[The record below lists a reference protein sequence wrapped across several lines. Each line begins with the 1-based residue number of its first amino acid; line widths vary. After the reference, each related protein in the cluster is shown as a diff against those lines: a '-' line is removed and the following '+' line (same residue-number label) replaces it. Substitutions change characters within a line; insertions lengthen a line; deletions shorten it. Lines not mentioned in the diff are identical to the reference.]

1 MKTTV
6 LATVAPL
13 GATTPHPTN
22 TVSLYGL
29 TLIKT
34 DEISS
39 RFWEIVNRRINE
51 APELVQMLADGYQP
65 EMTGGGCL
73 AWRKNFHD
81 GSYLFITYYEH
92 DVGGEP
98 DDPVWIAG
106 RYTDHGEENH
116 VEPGEFL
123 ADVTLAEA
131 TAFARELEGVYGQR
145 CCHLAKR
152 VARETAQ

>member
-6 LATVAPL
+6 LATVAPS
-13 GATTPHPTN
+13 GATPSQPKN
-22 TVSLYGL
+22 AVSLYGL
-29 TLIKT
+29 TLTKS
-34 DEISS
+34 DEISA

-51 APELVQMLADGYQP
+51 APELVQMLTDGYQP

-92 DVGGEP
+92 DIGGEP
-98 DDPVWIAG
+98 EDPVWIVG
-106 RYTDHGEENH
+106 RYTDHGDENC
-116 VEPGEFL
+116 VEAGEFL
-123 ADVTLAEA
+123 ADVRLADA
-131 TAFARELEGVYGQR
+131 TAFARELEVIYGHR

-152 VARETAQ
+152 LVQETGI